1 MNIDQQSLWDA
12 LPDNIRQYA
21 NNKTSLKKRPHRACA
36 VALEYAEMTICVF
49 KVRVMASEYAPRTT
63 DTRRG
68 FRVRNGTRRSFRVR
82 VIVLWCSPGF

>member
-1 MNIDQQSLWDA
+1 MGR
-12 LPDNIRQYA
+12 PTRQY
-21 NNKTSLKKRPHRACA
+21 TSVCKQYDELKRPHRVCA

-49 KVRVMASEYAPRTT
+49 KVRVMALEYAPRTT
-63 DTRRG
+63 GTRRG